1 MKLLAVKNFS
11 SILSILFHIILF
23 VIIIF
28 FFNQKAPETK
38 VKVVEIGFG
47 GTSESNSSGGPGGG
61 NGEEETPLKPIKEVT
76 KVTEKNKVKT
86 NEETISD
93 KNKNTKKITQSASTG
108 DTSKGHLSGK
118 AASGG
123 TGTGSGSGTG
133 TGTGS
138 GIGGSGNGQGSGPA
152 KKGLYIPNDIYYVAV
167 DQMPV
172 PVGGSGSIAA
182 KAVYPAQA
190 KANNI
195 HGTVYVLAFIDERG
209 YVKKLS
215 LIKGIGGGCDQSAMQ
230 AVKSTRFEP
239 GILHGMTVKV
249 QLTVPVTFGR

>member
-1 MKLLAVKNFS
+1 MKLFAVKNFS
-11 SILSILFHIILF
+11 TILSILFHIILF

-28 FFNQKAPETK
+28 FFNQKPPETK

-47 GTSESNSSGGPGGG
+47 GTSESNSTGSPGGG
-61 NGEEETPLKPIKEVT
+61 NQESVVQPVKAPA
-76 KVTEKNKVKT
+76 KVTEKAKVKT

-93 KNKNTKKITQSASTG
+93 KNKNTKKYTQSASTG
-108 DTSKGHLSGK
+108 DTSKGRSSGK
-118 AASGG
+118 LAAGGSGSGG
-123 TGTGSGSGTG
+123 GTGSGTG
-133 TGTGS
+133 AGS

-215 LIKGIGGGCDQSAMQ
+215 LIKGIGYGCDQAAMQ

-239 GILHGMTVKV
+239 GLLHGMSVKV
-249 QLTVPVTFGR
+249 QLTVPVTFDR